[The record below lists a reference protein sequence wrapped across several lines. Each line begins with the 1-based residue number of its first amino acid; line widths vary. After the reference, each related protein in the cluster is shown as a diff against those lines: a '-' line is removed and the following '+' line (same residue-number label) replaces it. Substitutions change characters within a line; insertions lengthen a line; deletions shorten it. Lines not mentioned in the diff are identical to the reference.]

1 MHGGQLIGC
10 LRRMQGR
17 SAPYPE
23 GGGTRYEQ
31 CSDDRPVLERPEPR
45 LRVSTS
51 SAAPGERSQG
61 NTERRILC
69 NFKMT
74 TLLAIAA

>member
-31 CSDDRPVLERPEPR
+31 CSDDRPVPERPEPR